1 MKSKS
6 IKTNIQFLGRNTI
19 FVLSKQEYKWW
30 VVSNQ
35 EGNCSVGCFPSHV
48 WREKLAVLWPFVK
61 RIVTICH
68 KHIVTSFDYSAKAQ
82 INLSDGIN
90 IICVY
95 ILNLSKHT
103 FSRRSR
109 SNITQKGHTNWNSTR
124 KLKCLGINGEYHS
137 SISATVVFVLKC
149 VKKIEK
155 CCCEYQ
161 RCIHSSL
168 EMDISERVYWWY
180 PLS

>member
-1 MKSKS
+1 M
-6 IKTNIQFLGRNTI
+6 
-19 FVLSKQEYKWW
+19 
-30 VVSNQ
+30 VSNQ
-35 EGNCSVGCFPSHV
+35 EGNCSVGCFPSRV

-61 RIVTICH
+61 RTVTICH

-155 CCCEYQ
+155 MLLRISKMHSFVFRNGYIRSIGGIHCHRFGYSGGDFWKATLPSVQTLFWCCGCV
-161 RCIHSSL
+161 S
-168 EMDISERVYWWY
+168 
-180 PLS
+180 

>member
-1 MKSKS
+1 MNYSFFAETRFSFCQSK
-6 IKTNIQFLGRNTI
+6 NIDGGWYQFKKEIVR
-19 FVLSKQEYKWW
+19 W
-30 VVSNQ
+30 VVFRLMSGEKNWL
-35 EGNCSVGCFPSHV
+35 CFGLSLK
-48 WREKLAVLWPFVK
+48 ELSQFV
-61 RIVTICH
+61 TN
-68 KHIVTSFDYSAKAQ
+68 TLFDYSAKAQ